1 MTGWMKVVFVCFMVA
16 VLSSCAA
23 VTRVS
28 DDLTPAAF
36 DFAQRLRWKDFN
48 GASRYFDEAAKKHAF
63 VEQFAEMEDLQ
74 ITDVRV
80 ETIDL
85 DESGQRATTRMTLEY
100 FLLPSVS
107 VKTFSFKLDW
117 AYAGLKPNAAESW
130 FIASPFPPFP

>member
-1 MTGWMKVVFVCFMVA
+1 MAGWIKVLCGCVMVA
-16 VLSSCAA
+16 VLSACAA
-23 VTRVS
+23 VPRIS
-28 DDLTPAAF
+28 DDLTPAAY

-48 GASRYFDEAAKKHAF
+48 GAARYFDDADKKHAF
-63 VEQFAEMEDLQ
+63 VDVFAEMKDLQ

-85 DESGQRATTRMTLEY
+85 DAGGQGATTRMTLEY

-107 VKTFSFKLDW
+107 VKTFAFELDW
-117 AYAGLKPNAAESW
+117 AYAGLKPKAAETW